1 MEWMGEGVTISLLG
15 AAIIIWIIV
24 YVQSSS
30 RSLRLLPPGPRPW
43 PVLGNLHLLGNL
55 PHQALAALAKKYGPI
70 LFLRLGSVHTVVV
83 SSPAMAKDF
92 LKTHDL
98 VFANRPNC
106 SLGKYLCYDHKDVA
120 YCAYGAYWRQM
131 RKLCTMELFTVKRTE
146 SFKSVREEEVITMVR
161 SIWQQSEEGIHSVD
175 LRGSL
180 SLLTQNIV
188 CRMFSGRTFSDD
200 ELNGGV
206 GFKDMLSEMAAVAGA
221 FVIGDYIRFLEWFD
235 LEGIRRRMR
244 VVQKIFDGFAEK
256 VIDEHINRRR
266 EKSEDENRVK
276 DMVDVLLDRAESE
289 SQSME
294 VKISRV
300 HIKAIILDILIAGVE
315 TSSTTIEW
323 AMSEL
328 LKNPHVLEKAQ
339 QEIES
344 LVGRD
349 RFLVEK
355 DVTSC
360 EYLRCIVRET
370 FRLHPPVPLLLPHES
385 MEVCFVDGYYI
396 PPKTML
402 LVNVWAMGRDENV
415 WADPL
420 QFNPE
425 RFMGKTTDVK
435 GQDFELIPFGTGRR
449 GCPGI
454 SMGLSIVELALA
466 ELIHCFDWSVE
477 CELNMDEFFGITVPK
492 KFPLFSRPSW
502 RMSKKYDSI
511 FDIKKSG

>member
-1 MEWMGEGVTISLLG
+1 MEC
-15 AAIIIWIIV
+15 
-24 YVQSSS
+24 SSS
-30 RSLRLLPPGPRPW
+30 SNVNAARTGLGIVLIFVLILYIFLINKKKSADGQARLPPGPRPW
-43 PVLGNLHLLGNL
+43 PIVGNLRQLGRL
-55 PHQALAALAKKYGPI
+55 PHQSLADLATKYGNI
-70 LFLRLGSVHTVVV
+70 MLLRFGSVPTVVI
-83 SSPAMAKDF
+83 SSPSMAKEF

-98 VFANRPNC
+98 VFANRPVVAT
-106 SLGKYLCYDHKDVA
+106 GKYMAYDHKDVA
-120 YCAYGAYWRQM
+120 FAGYGEYWRQM
-131 RKLCTMELFTVKRTE
+131 RKLCTIELFTVKRTE
-146 SFKSVREEEVITMVR
+146 SFKSVREEEVSSMVR
-161 SIWQQSEEGIHSVD
+161 SIWLESGEGIRSVD
-175 LRGSL
+175 VTNRISSL
-180 SLLTQNIV
+180 AQNIV

-221 FVIGDYIRFLEWFD
+221 FVIGDYIRILEWFD

-244 VVQKIFDGFAEK
+244 VVQKIYDGFAEK

-266 EKSEDENRVK
+266 EKAEDENRVK

-294 VKISRV
+294 MKITRV
-300 HIKAIILDILIAGVE
+300 HIKAIIADILSAGVG

-328 LKNPHVLEKAQ
+328 LKNPHVLDKAQ

-349 RFLVEK
+349 RFFEEK

-360 EYLRCIVRET
+360 EYLQCIVKET

-385 MEVCFVDGYYI
+385 MEVCVVDGYYI

-415 WADPL
+415 WEDPL

-425 RFMGKTTDVK
+425 RFMGKTIDVK

-449 GCPGI
+449 GCPAI

-477 CELNMDEFFGITVPK
+477 
-492 KFPLFSRPSW
+492 
-502 RMSKKYDSI
+502 
-511 FDIKKSG
+511 